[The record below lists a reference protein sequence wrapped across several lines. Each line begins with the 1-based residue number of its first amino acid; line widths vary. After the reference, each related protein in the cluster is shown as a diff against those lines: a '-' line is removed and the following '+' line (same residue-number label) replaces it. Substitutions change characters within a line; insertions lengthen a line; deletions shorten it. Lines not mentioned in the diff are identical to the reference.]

1 MAAFFVPHECLSGA
15 KIGINTEN
23 SKLFSIFFRCHKKN
37 KGAQALKTCVPYVLS
52 YYNNY
57 ISCLITFGLNQT
69 VYIHGHI
76 HP

>member
-52 YYNNY
+52 YYNKY
-57 ISCLITFGLNQT
+57 AQTAIPPLHGWIYCVAITYCT
-69 VYIHGHI
+69 
-76 HP
+76 